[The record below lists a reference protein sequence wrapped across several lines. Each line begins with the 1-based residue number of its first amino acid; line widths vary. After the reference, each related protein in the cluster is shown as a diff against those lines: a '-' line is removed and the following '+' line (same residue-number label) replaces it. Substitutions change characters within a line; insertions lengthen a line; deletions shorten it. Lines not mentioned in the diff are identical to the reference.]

1 MSNEPV
7 MTPSLPRIGSPAPA
21 FEVETTFGPIR
32 LEDYKG
38 SWLILFSHPADF
50 TPVCTT
56 EFIAFAAI
64 APELKKRK
72 VELLGLSI
80 DSTYSHIAW
89 VRNIE
94 NNFKVRIPF
103 PIIADLDRKVAIAYG

>member
-1 MSNEPV
+1 MTTEAIT
-7 MTPSLPRIGSPAPA
+7 TPSLPRLGSPAPS
-21 FEVETTFGPIR
+21 FEAETTFGPLR
-32 LEDYKG
+32 LEDFKG

-56 EFIAFAAI
+56 EFLAFAAI

-94 NNFKVRIPF
+94 EKFKV
-103 PIIADLDRKVAIAYG
+103 KGS